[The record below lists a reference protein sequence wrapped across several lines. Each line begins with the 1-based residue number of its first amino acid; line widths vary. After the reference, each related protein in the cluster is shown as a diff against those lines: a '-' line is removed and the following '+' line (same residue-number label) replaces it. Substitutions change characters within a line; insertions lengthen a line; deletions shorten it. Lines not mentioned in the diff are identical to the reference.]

1 VHAHTHAHACSH
13 MFARFCF
20 HVSRFAL
27 LVLMDTCYLLT
38 VVDLALGLKSAKDLS
53 FGRREGFLA
62 RYERANALPPRP
74 RVGRARLC
82 PFCPV
87 RPGSAACA
95 PPKGRQL
102 SAKCP
107 HEGRR
112 RVRTPSFSRTRPPKG
127 DLCDTWSVH
136 A

>member
-1 VHAHTHAHACSH
+1 MVEGEGEKEAAV
-13 MFARFCF
+13 ARG
-20 HVSRFAL
+20 RGMEAAAAAEEGGEAAGA
-27 LVLMDTCYLLT
+27 T
-38 VVDLALGLKSAKDLS
+38 ALGLKSAKDLS

-74 RVGRARLC
+74 RVGRARVC
-82 PFCPV
+82 PFFPV
-87 RPGSAACA
+87 AAALAAVA

-102 SAKCP
+102 GAKCP

-112 RVRTPSFSRTRPPKG
+112 RVRTPSFSQTRPPKG
-127 DLCDTWSVH
+127 DLCGTWSVH